1 MKTVYRTESLCYT
14 AEINT
19 TLDINFTSIK
29 EKKKKNIHPPL
40 ALGVQFHEALE
51 RGEEGDIRTHW
62 ASCLSLNFGF
72 FTHKQ
77 HF

>member
-1 MKTVYRTESLCYT
+1 MKTVYITESLCCT
-14 AEINT
+14 VEINT

-29 EKKKKNIHPPL
+29 EKKKTIHPPL
-40 ALGVQFHEALE
+40 ALGVQFHEAME
-51 RGEEGDIRTHW
+51 WEEAGDIKTHW
-62 ASCLSLNFGF
+62 ASCPSLSFGF